1 MKRGK
6 LKLQASAN
14 TVDMRSVECFVC
26 ERGGTDLKYI
36 GADRYRHGYC
46 APGSP
51 NWKEW
56 YDAHPEQ
63 HTDAGD
69 ILRGK

>member
-6 LKLQASAN
+6 LKLQAS
-14 TVDMRSVECFVC
+14 TVQKDSKGVDCFIC
-26 ERGGTDLKYI
+26 QRGGTHLKYL
-36 GADRYRHGYC
+36 GNDRYRHESC

-51 NWKEW
+51 NWKDW
-56 YDAHPEQ
+56 YDSHPEE